1 MLGSEMSLGLPFT
14 NDQWGSV
21 PIPQDNLTSQV
32 RKLLVPASALSSGGP
47 HQIQLS
53 CSSLSRLACWCP
65 RVGRLPFSIRTQPY
79 LGFWDDLNP
88 CLKACF

>member
-1 MLGSEMSLGLPFT
+1 MLGSEMSPGLPFT
-14 NDQWGSV
+14 NDQWGSM
-21 PIPQDNLTSQV
+21 PIPRDNLTSQV
-32 RKLLVPASALSSGGP
+32 RKLLVPASALSPGGP

-53 CSSLSRLACWCP
+53 YSSLLRLAFWCP
-65 RVGRLPFSIRTQPY
+65 CVGRLPFSIWTQPY